1 MEMCRI
7 IGYIRCSCDKSDVEN
22 QRFEILNF
30 CNDNNLV
37 VDEWVEE
44 TISGTK
50 DYSMRKLGEV
60 LERSDKNCR
69 IICCEISR
77 IGRNM
82 FGVMDFLNKC
92 MRKGCQ
98 VWTIKD
104 NFRLGDDLS
113 SKVIAFAFALSAE
126 IERSLLSQ
134 RTKESLARLKAEGK
148 KLGTPQKHTT
158 ETRQALV
165 AYYNQGHTMAE
176 CSAKFG
182 IPAGSVHRIIK
193 ESRAK

>member
-1 MEMCRI
+1 MKKI

-22 QRFEILNF
+22 QRFEINNF
-30 CNDNNLV
+30 CSRNGLQ

-50 DYSMRKLGEV
+50 DYSTRKLGELLSRV
-60 LERSDKNCR
+60 DKNCR
-69 IICCEISR
+69 ILCSEISR

-82 FGVMDFLNKC
+82 YGVMDFLNHC
-92 MRKGCQ
+92 MQKGCEL
-98 VWTIKD
+98 WTIKD

-134 RTKESLARLKAEGK
+134 RTRQALARLKEEGK
-148 KLGTPQKHTT
+148 QIGRPSAVNGEIRKGVLRALSSGGTV
-158 ETRQALV
+158 RGV
-165 AYYNQGHTMAE
+165 ASEFGL
-176 CSAKFG
+176 SAS
-182 IPAGSVHRIIK
+182 AVQRIK
-193 ESRAK
+193 KGATV

>member
-1 MEMCRI
+1 MKKI

-22 QRFEILNF
+22 QRFEINNF
-30 CNDNNLV
+30 CSRNGLQ

-50 DYSMRKLGEV
+50 DYSTRKLGELLSRV
-60 LERSDKNCR
+60 DKNCR
-69 IICCEISR
+69 ILCSEISR

-82 FGVMDFLNKC
+82 YGVMDFLNHC
-92 MRKGCQ
+92 MQKGCEL
-98 VWTIKD
+98 WTIKD

-134 RTKESLARLKAEGK
+134 RTRQALARLKEEGK
-148 KLGTPQKHTT
+148 QIGRPSAVTGEIRKGVLSALSSGGTV
-158 ETRQALV
+158 RGV
-165 AYYNQGHTMAE
+165 ASEFGL
-176 CSAKFG
+176 SAS
-182 IPAGSVHRIIK
+182 AVQRIK
-193 ESRAK
+193 KGATV

>member
-1 MEMCRI
+1 MKKI

-22 QRFEILNF
+22 QRFEINNF
-30 CNDNNLV
+30 CERNGMK

-50 DYSMRKLGEV
+50 DYSTRKLGELLARV
-60 LERSDKNCR
+60 DKNCR
-69 IICCEISR
+69 ILCSEISR

-82 FGVMDFLNKC
+82 YGVMDFLNHC
-92 MRKGCQ
+92 MQKGCEL
-98 VWTIKD
+98 WTIKD

-134 RTKESLARLKAEGK
+134 RTKQSLARLKAEGK
-148 KLGTPQKHTT
+148 QIGRPSQVNGEIRKGVLEALGCGGTV
-158 ETRQALV
+158 RGV
-165 AYYNQGHTMAE
+165 A
-176 CSAKFG
+176 SAFG
-182 IPAGSVHRIIK
+182 LSASAVQRIK
-193 ESRAK
+193 KGATV

>member
-1 MEMCRI
+1 MKKI

-22 QRFEILNF
+22 QRFEINNF
-30 CNDNNLV
+30 CERNGMK

-50 DYSMRKLGEV
+50 DYSTRKLGELLARV
-60 LERSDKNCR
+60 DKNCR
-69 IICCEISR
+69 ILCSEISR

-82 FGVMDFLNKC
+82 YGVMDFLNHC
-92 MRKGCQ
+92 MQKGCEL
-98 VWTIKD
+98 WTIKD

-134 RTKESLARLKAEGK
+134 RTKQSLARLKAEGK
-148 KLGTPQKHTT
+148 QIGRASKVTPEMRKEVLCELSSGGTV
-158 ETRQALV
+158 RGV
-165 AYYNQGHTMAE
+165 A
-176 CSAKFG
+176 SAFG
-182 IPAGSVHRIIK
+182 LSASAVQRIK
-193 ESRAK
+193 KGATV